1 MTWNPSSGRTV
12 HRLGGRTLVAA
23 SLVSVVIGSSLV
35 ACGTDEPTVN
45 PNLSPAGQRGD
56 AIAIDRGCKGCH
68 GGNGEGG
75 VAPKWVGLYNS
86 EVTLSDGSTVIADEE
101 YLRRA
106 IDDPSAQTVKGATMV
121 MPRVELADKEI
132 DDLIAYIKD
141 LAK

>member
-1 MTWNPSSGRTV
+1 MTWKLLSGRSDARV
-12 HRLGGRTLVAA
+12 GSCARVVAA
-23 SLVSVVIGSSLV
+23 LLSVVAFSALV

-56 AIAIDRGCKGCH
+56 AIATDRGCKACH

-75 VAPKWVGLYNS
+75 VAPKWIGLYNS

-106 IDDPSAQTVKGATMV
+106 TAQTVKGAAVV
-121 MPRVELADKEI
+121 MPRVDLADKEI

>member
-1 MTWNPSSGRTV
+1 MTWKLLSGRSDARV
-12 HRLGGRTLVAA
+12 GSRARVVAA
-23 SLVSVVIGSSLV
+23 LLSVVAFSALV

-56 AIAIDRGCKGCH
+56 AIATDRGCKACH

-75 VAPKWVGLYNS
+75 VAPKWIGLYNS

-106 IDDPSAQTVKGATMV
+106 IDDPTAQTVKGAAVV
-121 MPRVELADKEI
+121 MPRVDLADKEI